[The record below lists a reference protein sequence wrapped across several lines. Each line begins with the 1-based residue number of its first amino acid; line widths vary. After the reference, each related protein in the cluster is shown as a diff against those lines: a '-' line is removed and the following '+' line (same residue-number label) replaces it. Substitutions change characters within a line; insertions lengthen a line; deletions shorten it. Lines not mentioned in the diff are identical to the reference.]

1 MRTLSA
7 GIAVVFLSACTV
19 FTPPSERPIIK
30 HEVGIGWG
38 DNRFETLAATADRR
52 VILVSPARDRACAEP
67 SPDALVSLASSVGA
81 SLGAS
86 KADVAELQTAFARGL
101 AVNTS
106 PIAHRT
112 QGLAFY
118 RDMAFQACQLWMND
132 VVDQAKYMTMLQ
144 EAATLAAPL
153 IAQEVALLPQLFGDK
168 HQGAEAAT
176 APTLSYPP
184 PAAEKPAIPPT
195 PEPSESSEPTDDAP
209 TPQAPPEQ

>member
-1 MRTLSA
+1 MRTLVA
-7 GIAVVFLSACTV
+7 CIAAAILPACTV

-38 DNRFETLAATADRR
+38 DNKFETLAATADRR
-52 VILVSPARDRACAEP
+52 VILVSPSRDRACAEP

-81 SLGAS
+81 SLGAT
-86 KADVAELQTAFARGL
+86 KANVAELQTAFARGL

-132 VVDQAKYMTMLQ
+132 VVDQARYMSMLQ

-168 HQGAEAAT
+168 HRGADAAT
-176 APTLSYPP
+176 APTLVYPP
-184 PAAEKPAIPPT
+184 PPAKQPAIPAAPD
-195 PEPSESSEPTDDAP
+195 PSEPADDAP
-209 TPQAPPEQ
+209 PPAPPVQ